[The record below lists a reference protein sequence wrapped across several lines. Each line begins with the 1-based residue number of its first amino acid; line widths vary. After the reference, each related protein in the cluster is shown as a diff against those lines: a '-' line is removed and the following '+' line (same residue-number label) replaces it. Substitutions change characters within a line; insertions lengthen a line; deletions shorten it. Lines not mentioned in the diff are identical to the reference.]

1 MYYYM
6 YHTIYKFRKLVVYTH
21 VGNMKQHVFIC
32 MQSRVLSIG
41 GGGGGGGSTSQQQ
54 STSCLLCCSKE
65 LKLCL

>member
-41 GGGGGGGSTSQQQ
+41 GGGGGGEARVSSSQ
-54 STSCLLCCSKE
+54 LLACCVAVRS
-65 LKLCL
+65 